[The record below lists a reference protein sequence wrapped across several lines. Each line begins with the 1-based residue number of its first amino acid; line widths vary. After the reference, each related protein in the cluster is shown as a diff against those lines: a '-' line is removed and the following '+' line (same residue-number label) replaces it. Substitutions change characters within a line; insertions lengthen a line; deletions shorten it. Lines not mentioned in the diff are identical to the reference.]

1 MTYYS
6 QPEAFAGS
14 QWPLNN
20 QSTALQ
26 QFLYAF
32 PKPRLSGRISKPR
45 SAGNS
50 PSASRRRTTTVH
62 SSPMYRQPTQ
72 EQQIDMNAA
81 LLAAINRRRARPM
94 SWHPVLN
101 QPEYGTPAQFYPTT
115 SLDSYNLPVT
125 QVTQPSQAMTGAFD
139 ETMLQPFPAAD
150 VSNMQQ
156 DLAFPQLPQEPY
168 LQMNQPQVDGTF
180 WDGSEMGVPS
190 FAQPLN
196 DWPLDMTS
204 INQDLPSMG
213 APASNYGSVSSPGP
227 ATPDFLPIQQFGDDA
242 ESVPAL
248 EKPESGDELIGMGL
262 YSEPDASTD
271 GLVYGMNGKGL
282 KLEET
287 FTPSAEK
294 DDEEEEEED
303 QQEPDSES
311 DNQQQSPQ
319 ANKQAESMV
328 NKSFFFESDDGF
340 EQPTMARPSFNFP
353 TTSCMN
359 YGYGWI

>member
-14 QWPLNN
+14 QWPLNH
-20 QSTALQ
+20 QSSAL
-26 QFLYAF
+26 QFLYPF

-62 SSPMYRQPTQ
+62 SSPMYRQPTH
-72 EQQIDMNAA
+72 EQQIELNAA

-101 QPEYGTPAQFYPTT
+101 QPEYGTAAPFYPTN
-115 SLDSYNLPVT
+115 SLDSYSLPVT
-125 QVTQPSQAMTGAFD
+125 QVTQPSQTMTGTFD
-139 ETMLQPFPAAD
+139 EALLQPFLAT
-150 VSNMQQ
+150 NMQQ

-168 LQMNQPQVDGTF
+168 LQVNQPQVDGTF
-180 WDGSEMGVPS
+180 WDGSDMGTSS

-196 DWPLDMTS
+196 EWPLDMTS
-204 INQDLPSMG
+204 VNQDLPSMG

-227 ATPDFLPIQQFGDDA
+227 ATPDFLPIQQFGDDV
-242 ESVPAL
+242 ESTPAL
-248 EKPESGDELIGMGL
+248 ETPESGDELVGMGL
-262 YSEPDASTD
+262 YSEPDPSTD

-294 DDEEEEEED
+294 DDEEEEED
-303 QQEPDSES
+303 QQEQDGES
-311 DNQQQSPQ
+311 DHQQQSPQ